1 MVDTTCQWN
10 QTGTML
16 VIAGLTSSRGEH
28 LDVLV
33 NVVQCF
39 SPMGDHLRTLK
50 VPGNSLPRML
60 VLYQELGQLMLD
72 PRFLPGKGWL
82 QSNVTFN
89 FYAKLRRL
97 YIHNGPSPF
106 GLSGLKLQVAGVVGI
121 HC

>member
-1 MVDTTCQWN
+1 MKMMKFKFLYLSRRHETSPIMVDTTCQWN

-60 VLYQELGQLMLD
+60 VLCQDPGQLMLD
-72 PRFLPGKGWL
+72 P
-82 QSNVTFN
+82 
-89 FYAKLRRL
+89 
-97 YIHNGPSPF
+97 
-106 GLSGLKLQVAGVVGI
+106 
-121 HC
+121 